1 MYIYICTCH
10 LSKAKLTQLA
20 SGTLRLPPARLSLR
34 GCPAWRRIFKVHS
47 LLPHG
52 DKLVQPPANVVLPS
66 RAVPHDL
73 AFGCPGCG
81 HFKTVSRISLYKGGR
96 WKQLQCMRCFSACT
110 SRLWTCSCNQ
120 AWVGC
125 SRHAPLGFA
134 CGTNRGNTR
143 VLRRVCVRP
152 WEIGEMT
159 NTNHLPPPSLNSL
172 PCSKRRRSSASAS
185 ASHQHV
191 ASLSPFPSA
200 VARVLTRKRGRSP
213 DNAQTVSGSSHPRL
227 CTSGNA
233 ALSNPNRDMS
243 ALPWRTTGLVV
254 YAPSQSLRL
263 SALG

>member
-1 MYIYICTCH
+1 M
-10 LSKAKLTQLA
+10 
-20 SGTLRLPPARLSLR
+20 
-34 GCPAWRRIFKVHS
+34 
-47 LLPHG
+47 
-52 DKLVQPPANVVLPS
+52 
-66 RAVPHDL
+66 

-81 HFKTVSRISLYKGGR
+81 HFKTVSRISLYKGGK
-96 WKQLQCMRCFSACT
+96 WKQLQCMRCYSACT

-191 ASLSPFPSA
+191 ASLSLFPSA

-233 ALSNPNRDMS
+233 ALSNPDQGAECATIAHNRS
-243 ALPWRTTGLVV
+243 RSVRPKPKPKAKRAGLD
-254 YAPSQSLRL
+254 AIEAIARMREARAKPL
-263 SALG
+263 